1 MSGLI
6 GKKVGMT
13 QIFDDNGKVIP
24 VTVIAAG
31 PCYVTQVKTKA
42 DDGYEAIQLGYA
54 EVSEKHSTKA
64 RQGHCKKAKVKPLR
78 FLREFENS
86 GDREVK
92 VGDEL
97 KVDIFSVGDKIV
109 ITGHSKGKG
118 FQGVVKR
125 HHFGGGSITH
135 GQSDRQRAPGSLGQS
150 SWPSRVYK
158 GLRMAG
164 RMGSDQVTVPTTSIL
179 RIDTEKNLIFVKGP
193 VPGAPNSIVEIIK
206 V

>member
-13 QIFDDNGKVIP
+13 QLFDANGKVVP
-24 VTVIAAG
+24 VTVIVAG

-42 DDGYEAIQLGYA
+42 DDGYEAIQLGYT
-54 EVSEKHSTKA
+54 EVSAKHSTKA
-64 RQGHCKKAKVKPLR
+64 RRGHCQKAKVKTLR
-78 FLREFENS
+78 FLREFEKS
-86 GDREVK
+86 ATREVK

-97 KVDIFSVGDKIV
+97 KVDIFSVGDKII
-109 ITGHSKGKG
+109 ITGHSKGRG

-158 GLRMAG
+158 GLAMAG
-164 RMGSDQVTVPTTSIL
+164 RMGNAQVTVPTTSIL
-179 RIDTEKNLIFVKGP
+179 KIDTEKNLIFVKGP
-193 VPGAPNSIVEIIK
+193 VPGAPNSILEIKK

>member
-13 QIFDDNGKVIP
+13 QLFDDSGKVIP

-31 PCYVTQVKTKA
+31 PCYVTQIKTKA
-42 DDGYEAIQLGYA
+42 DDGYDAVQLGFA

-64 RQGHCKKAKVKPLR
+64 RQGHCQKAKVKPMR
-78 FLREFENS
+78 FLREFEKS
-86 GDREVK
+86 AEREVK

-97 KVDIFSVGDKIV
+97 KVDIFAVGDKIV
-109 ITGHSKGKG
+109 ITGRSKGKG

-164 RMGSDQVTVPTTSIL
+164 RMGNDQVTVPTTSVL
-179 RIDTEKNLIFVKGP
+179 KIDTERNLIFVKGP